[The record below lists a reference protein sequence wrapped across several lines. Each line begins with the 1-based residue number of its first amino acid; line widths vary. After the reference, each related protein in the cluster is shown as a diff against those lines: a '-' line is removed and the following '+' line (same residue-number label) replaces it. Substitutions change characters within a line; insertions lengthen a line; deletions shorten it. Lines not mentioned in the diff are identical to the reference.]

1 VKAVVLSPDR
11 KLALEDRPVREP
23 GRGEVLI
30 ASEYCGI
37 CGTDLHAA
45 DLDIFA
51 PPVTIGHEF
60 SGVVAALGHGVTGWH
75 VGDRVAVNPN
85 GNICGV
91 CEACRASRTNLCK
104 SAVFDNGLGVRRDGG
119 MAEYATIPAVHLHRL
134 PDSVDSKRG
143 AWTEPLAVASR
154 AVRGSGIRLGDS
166 AVVIGGGPI
175 GLLTVQLLRR
185 AGAGR
190 IDVVE
195 PSSFRRDVAMR
206 VGADAVYTPRSLD
219 GAVASGDFRPV
230 DRVYECSGHQTAVQT
245 AITLTA
251 PGGRVQLIGVAAA
264 PVAFSAMDA
273 LIKEVTISANFIY
286 VEEFGQAIELLRRDA
301 VDVVSLT
308 STVVTL
314 DQHEA
319 AFDALRQPEFTIKA
333 LIKTGT
339 GA

>member
-1 VKAVVLSPDR
+1 MKAVVLTPDR
-11 KLALEDRPVREP
+11 KIALEDRPVREP
-23 GRGEVLI
+23 GRGEILI

-45 DLDIFA
+45 DLDLFA

-60 SGVVAALGHGVTGWH
+60 SGVIAAIGHGVTGWNI
-75 VGDRVAVNPN
+75 GDRVTVNPN
-85 GNICGV
+85 GNTCGV
-91 CEACRASRTNLCK
+91 CEACRTSRTNLCK
-104 SAVFDNGLGVRRDGG
+104 TAVFDNGLGVRRDGG
-119 MAEYATIPAVHLHRL
+119 MAEFATVPAVHLHRL

-143 AWTEPLAVASR
+143 AWTEPLAVAIR

-185 AGAGR
+185 AGAAR

-195 PSSFRRDVAMR
+195 PSGFRGDVAMSI
-206 VGADAVYTPRSLD
+206 GADAVYTPATLAE
-219 GAVASGDFRPV
+219 AVACGDFRPV
-230 DRVYECSGHQTAVQT
+230 DRVYECSGNPTAVQT
-245 AITLTA
+245 AITLLS
-251 PGGRVQLIGVAAA
+251 PGGTVQLIGVAAV

-273 LIKEVTISANFIY
+273 LTKEITISANFIY
-286 VEEFGQAIELLRRDA
+286 AEEFDQAIELLSRDA
-301 VDVVSLT
+301 VDVISLT
-308 STVVTL
+308 STVLTL

-319 AFDALRQPEFTIKA
+319 AFAALRRPDSTIKA

-339 GA
+339 GD